1 VIVLTT
7 ERVRPIDGTFNFRDL
22 GGYPTTD
29 GRRTRW
35 RMMYRSDSL
44 HRVTGASLMDVGL
57 RSVVDLRYPAE
68 CEKEPCTVGA
78 PDPVRYHALPMFE
91 NPQRPSDGSVPEL
104 DRIYR
109 LIVDTRQS
117 QLVRV
122 LDTLASPDALP
133 AVVFCTAGKDR
144 TGVVV
149 AMLLAL
155 LGVERTAIVADY
167 AVSASLLADSPL
179 GDRVRA
185 SFTERGLDPALADR
199 LLISPPDHMERL
211 LTYVDETYGG
221 VEALAIRA
229 GLAPR
234 RIDDLRGV
242 LLEY

>member
-1 VIVLTT
+1 VILLTT

-44 HRVTGASLMDVGL
+44 HGVTAVGDL
-57 RSVVDLRYPAE
+57 GVRSMVDLRYPKE
-68 CEKEPCTVGA
+68 CAQDPCASRTDVT
-78 PDPVRYHALPMFE
+78 YHALPLFE
-91 NPQRPSDGSVPEL
+91 DPQRASDGSVPEL

-109 LIVDTRQS
+109 LIVDTRQP

-122 LDTLASPDALP
+122 LDTLASPGALP

-149 AMLLAL
+149 AVLLAL
-155 LGVERTAIVADY
+155 LGVERTAIVEDY
-167 AVSASLLADSPL
+167 SVSATLLADSPV

-199 LLISPPDHMERL
+199 LLVSPPDHMERL

-234 RIDDLRGV
+234 RIENLRTA
-242 LLEY
+242 LLED